1 MISFRWFLLGVVSWM
16 IFINNVFTYSISN
29 VSGDLSNLLTV
40 QFCLNCRVHPVILCK
55 LLYVNMLVMLV
66 VKWFRLSSMDAMA
79 TMSFSS
85 ISNVSI
91 CVFLV
96 PTTIGCVGQ
105 SSLIANQLG
114 PSYQNFV
121 KLGPSYQTFVKL
133 SALISVVSRSI
144 RFSLVGT
151 YFQFPFDNAPS
162 FLLPVFWH
170 KQSMNS
176 W

>member
-1 MISFRWFLLGVVSWM
+1 MIFFRWFLPGVVSWL
-16 IFINNVFTYSISN
+16 IFINNLFTYSISS
-29 VSGDLSNLLTV
+29 VSNGLSNLLTI
-40 QFCLNCRVHPVILCK
+40 QFCLNSRIHPVILSK

-66 VKWFRLSSMDAMA
+66 MKWSRLSSMDTMA
-79 TMSFSS
+79 TITFSS
-85 ISNVSI
+85 IFNVSI

-105 SSLIANQLG
+105 SSLIANELS
-114 PSYQNFV
+114 PSCQNFV

-151 YFQFPFDNAPS
+151 YFQSPFDNARS